1 MSRQITFAGAVLLTS
16 ALLVTAVLQASQQA
30 RTGQITGNPA
40 AGTMKPAPPGPLPP
54 IPIPG
59 YAPARPMQTVHQA
72 YEFAARHPEVLR
84 YIPCYCGCERVG
96 HGGNHDCFVR
106 SRDSQ
111 GRVTWDE
118 HGYSCTICIDVAYE
132 ASLMY
137 NSGASVSAIR
147 AAIDKKYGSRFPSHT
162 PTPEPPKAAPKPAR

>member
-1 MSRQITFAGAVLLTS
+1 MSARTSFAGAILLAS

-30 RTGQITGNPA
+30 RTGQIAGNPVA
-40 AGTMKPAPPGPLPP
+40 NAMKPAPPGPLPP

-59 YAPARPMQTVHQA
+59 YPAARPMQTVHQA

-84 YIPCYCGCERVG
+84 YIPCYCGCERIG

-118 HGYSCTICIDVAYE
+118 HGYGCTICIDVAYE

-137 NSGASVSAIR
+137 NSGASVVAIR
-147 AAIDKKYGSRFPSHT
+147 AAIDKKYGPRFPSHT